1 MYKNAFI
8 TGITGNQGSAVA
20 KYLLK
25 NYSVT
30 GLKRN
35 ANSEKAKQWKAQG
48 VTFTVTVAGTPILQG
63 RCPHRRARMLR
74 LVTKK
79 VENNLRKNEVN
90 LPNHIHL
97 LWQVDYTFSGGILTQ
112 AVFGGDTGHGGNTN
126 VSDY

>member
-8 TGITGNQGSAVA
+8 TGITGSQGSAVA

-48 VTFTVTVAGTPILQG
+48 VTFTATVAGTPILKG
-63 RCPHRRARMLR
+63 RCSHRRARMLR

-90 LPNHIHL
+90 LPNHINL
-97 LWQVDYTFSGGILTQ
+97 M
-112 AVFGGDTGHGGNTN
+112 
-126 VSDY
+126 